1 MEIVVLGSGAGGGV
15 PQWNCNSEHCRLAR
29 EHSPLIK
36 SRTQSSLA
44 VSADGER
51 YVLLNCSPDV
61 RQQINDNRQMHPR
74 GGKRS
79 TPIKAI
85 ILTNGDVDHIAGLL
99 TMRESEAYRLYASAR
114 VLGAIEENSIFNVLN
129 PEFVGREVL
138 ELSRPFRP
146 LGPDG
151 GELGLTVEAFA
162 VPGKVALYKEDASRG
177 ADFGTEEG
185 DTIGLHITDDGGGR
199 SFFYIPGCARLDD
212 ALRERLQGAALL
224 FFDGTLFRNDE
235 MVTAGLG
242 TKTGDRMGHMNMH
255 GENGSL
261 ASFADMNIG
270 RKIYIH
276 INNSNPV
283 LLEDSAE
290 RRQVLA
296 AGWEV
301 AEDGQQVE
309 L

>member
-1 MEIVVLGSGAGGGV
+1 MKIIVLGSGAGGGI
-15 PQWNCNSEHCRLAR
+15 PQWNCNSDHCRLAR
-29 EHSPLIK
+29 ELSPAIK

-61 RQQINDNRQMHPR
+61 RHQINDNPQMHPR
-74 GGKRS
+74 EGKRS
-79 TPIKAI
+79 TPIKAVV
-85 ILTNGDVDHIAGLL
+85 LTNGDVDHVAGLL
-99 TMRESEAYRLYASAR
+99 TMRESEAFRLYASTR
-114 VLGAIEENSIFNVLN
+114 VLSVIDENSIFNVLN
-129 PEFVGREVL
+129 PELVKREPL
-138 ELSRPFRP
+138 ELSKAFRP

-151 GELGLTVEAFA
+151 NELGLTVEAFA
-162 VPGKVALYKEDASRG
+162 VPGKVALYKEDASKG

-185 DTIGLHITDDGGGR
+185 DTISLRITDDNGQ

-212 ALRERLQGAALL
+212 KLKERLRGAGLL
-224 FFDGTLFRNDE
+224 FFDGTLFRDDE

-242 TKTGDRMGHMNMH
+242 AKTGKRMGHMNMD
-255 GENGSL
+255 GEDGSL
-261 ASFADMNIG
+261 AAFADMGID

-283 LLEDSAE
+283 LLEDSPE
-290 RRQVLA
+290 RRQVTA

-301 AEDGQQVE
+301 AEDGQQIE